1 MEPSEFDMNTVS
13 GGNCFLKK
21 KKKNHV
27 AGVKWFED
35 IDLSV
40 EFKEQKLSTTAF

>member
-13 GGNCFLKK
+13 RGNCFKK
-21 KKKNHV
+21 KKKKIHIAV
-27 AGVKWFED
+27 VKWFED

-40 EFKEQKLSTTAF
+40 EFKK